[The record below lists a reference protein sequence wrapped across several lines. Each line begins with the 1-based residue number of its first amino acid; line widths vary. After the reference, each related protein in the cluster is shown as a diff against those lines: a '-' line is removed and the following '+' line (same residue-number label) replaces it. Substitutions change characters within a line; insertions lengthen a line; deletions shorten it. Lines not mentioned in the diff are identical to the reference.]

1 VTVRD
6 ADSVKH
12 PTSRTVG
19 PQLLVPWFD
28 DDREMT
34 VSALDIIGGLDGDV
48 LLPGLGEV
56 DRGPVAKAARWLRNG
71 QGSRNSVVAG
81 SLDTSGC

>member
-1 VTVRD
+1 LAGAVTVRD

-48 LLPGLGEV
+48 LLPGHGEV
-56 DRGPVAKAARWLRNG
+56 HRGPVAKAARVAQERARNV
-71 QGSRNSVVAG
+71 RIP
-81 SLDTSGC
+81 